1 MYEFEKNKAN
11 NLILYGITVKHPETS
26 ESLKNRIANVF
37 RDHLN
42 IRREIAIQK
51 ATRVHTGK
59 RIIRRGIQ
67 HETYYNYKMHLSN
80 EGYTSYLFL
89 RLKVLTSIT
98 LVQYLLLLKHLKI
111 EKLS

>member
-59 RIIRRGIQ
+59 RTIRTGIQ
-67 HETYYNYKMHLSN
+67 YETYYNTAMHLSN